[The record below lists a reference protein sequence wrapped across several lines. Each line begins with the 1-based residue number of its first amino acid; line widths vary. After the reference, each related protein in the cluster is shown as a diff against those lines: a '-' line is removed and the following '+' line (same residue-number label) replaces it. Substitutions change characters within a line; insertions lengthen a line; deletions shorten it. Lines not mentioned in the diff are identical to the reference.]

1 METISNLSHFQRLI
15 VVKSFSGHSGMV
27 SSSHCNPAIPLLQ
40 SIEKSG
46 PKDYFQHSSR
56 AFNSSIQS
64 NAEAFKISLSNLG
77 VKPWTHDEQ
86 TPNMLANID
95 HLRSFYDGQDHN
107 GSARPNFS
115 SLEILCQIFPG
126 RSRSS
131 LESILKVLY
140 VMN

>member
-1 METISNLSHFQRLI
+1 
-15 VVKSFSGHSGMV
+15 MV

-46 PKDYFQHSSR
+46 PKDYFQHSNK
-56 AFNSSIQS
+56 ALNSLTQS
-64 NAEAFKISLSNLG
+64 NTETFKISLSNLG

-86 TPNMLANID
+86 TPNMLANND
-95 HLRSFYDGQDHN
+95 HFRSFYDCQDHN
-107 GSARPNFS
+107 GSSRPNFS

-131 LESILKVLY
+131 LESILKVFN
-140 VMN
+140 VKS

>member
-1 METISNLSHFQRLI
+1 MKLCNLFHAQFSI
-15 VVKSFSGHSGMV
+15 VVKSYSGNSGMV
-27 SSSHCNPAIPLLQ
+27 SSSHSNPAIPLLQ

-46 PKDYFQHSSR
+46 PKEYFQHSNR
-56 AFNSSIQS
+56 ALNSSTQS
-64 NAEAFKISLSNLG
+64 NTEAFKISLSNLG

-95 HLRSFYDGQDHN
+95 HLRSFYDGQEHN
-107 GSARPNFS
+107 GSARPSLS

-131 LESILKVLY
+131 LESILKVLRL
-140 VMN
+140 MK